1 MESEDR
7 NNAPEIEIDDSDDDQ
22 SPINVGVQIEVVADD
37 SDEKEEVKDD
47 SKAKANKERQDYL
60 DSLPTIAV
68 SEVAKH
74 QTKDD
79 MWSAVDGLV
88 YDLTTFIPKHPGG
101 KKIMQGAG
109 IECTEL
115 YNKWHEGVIL

>member
-1 MESEDR
+1 M
-7 NNAPEIEIDDSDDDQ
+7 
-22 SPINVGVQIEVVADD
+22 
-37 SDEKEEVKDD
+37 
-47 SKAKANKERQDYL
+47 
-60 DSLPTIAV
+60 PTIAV

-74 QTKDD
+74 QTKED

>member
-1 MESEDR
+1 M
-7 NNAPEIEIDDSDDDQ
+7 
-22 SPINVGVQIEVVADD
+22 
-37 SDEKEEVKDD
+37 KDD